1 MITDTKFT
9 NIDQFLAL
17 FKGVNKNTNGWE
29 AICPSHEGHPPE
41 RRSLSITLKNGKI
54 LLKCFAGCDNAHV
67 VESVGLKM
75 ADLFLTGDKQKQ
87 SRKIEYELAEN
98 IHDVEKRRAAFH
110 QVNSIVASKNER
122 SIRDC
127 DFVIGIL
134 DGVDVDSGTASEIG
148 FAYGIGKRIFGFRT
162 DSRKTGDNDGSTVN
176 LQVQYWIEK
185 SGGHIATDITEV
197 KEYIANCTF
206 P

>member
-1 MITDTKFT
+1 M
-9 NIDQFLAL
+9 
-17 FKGVNKNTNGWE
+17 
-29 AICPSHEGHPPE
+29 
-41 RRSLSITLKNGKI
+41 
-54 LLKCFAGCDNAHV
+54 KC
-67 VESVGLKM
+67 
-75 ADLFLTGDKQKQ
+75 
-87 SRKIEYELAEN
+87 
-98 IHDVEKRRAAFH
+98 
-110 QVNSIVASKNER
+110 

-185 SGGHIATDITEV
+185 SGGHIATDIA
-197 KEYIANCTF
+197 KLRNI
-206 P
+206 